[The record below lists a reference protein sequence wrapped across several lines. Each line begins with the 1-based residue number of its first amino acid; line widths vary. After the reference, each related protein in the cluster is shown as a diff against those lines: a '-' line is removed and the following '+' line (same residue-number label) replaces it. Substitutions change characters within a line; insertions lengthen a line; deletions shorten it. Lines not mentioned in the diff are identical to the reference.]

1 MRPKKR
7 SRPLEANGLYSL
19 EGTFK
24 IGSRCGGSIFKL
36 IHVVRLQGVRVDSL
50 QRKEDRKGNFC

>member
-7 SRPLEANGLYSL
+7 SRPLEANDQYSL

-36 IHVVRLQGVRVDSL
+36 IHVVRLQGVRVDGL

>member
-1 MRPKKR
+1 M
-7 SRPLEANGLYSL
+7 EANGLYSL

-24 IGSRCGGSIFKL
+24 IGSKCGGSIFKL